1 MNFGLGLIVGLI
13 IGAMIIYWIMRSKKT
28 AQISKVMPSNEES
41 PLESQEHLT
50 GFINPKV
57 ETRKENLA
65 KLEEMIGSK
74 SQEEKITNDE
84 VQKLLKVSDAT
95 AERYL
100 QELESKGLIKQSG
113 EIGKNVYYNKV

>member
-1 MNFGLGLIVGLI
+1 MNFVLGLI
-13 IGAMIIYWIMRSKKT
+13 IGLIGGILGTYFMMKAKAPKDEN
-28 AQISKVMPSNEES
+28 KES
-41 PLESQEHLT
+41 PQAP
-50 GFINPKV
+50 FINPKV

-65 KLEEMIGSK
+65 KLEELIGKK

-113 EIGKNVYYNKV
+113 VIGKNVYYYKV